1 MKKILQILFP
11 QFSIF
16 NKNTLSQLAPLLDRL
31 MWTLKIYSLTL
42 VIPISVSAINILMVG
57 ILGIPSLHGFWENF
71 YYIWIGYYFT
81 GNFIGI
87 IAYKWQLFLLAI
99 SFILTFSD

>member
-16 NKNTLSQLAPLLDRL
+16 NKNTLSQLAPLFDRL

-42 VIPISVSAINILMVG
+42 VIPISVSAVNILMVG
-57 ILGIPSLHGFWENF
+57 ILGITSLHGFWENF
-71 YYIWIGYYFT
+71 YHIWIGYYFT